1 MKVKT
6 TPKIE
11 KRTLATLTSKDG
23 KLPFSDKLAK
33 ANEILA
39 KTDLSVLKRK

>member
-6 TPKIE
+6 IPKIE
-11 KRTLATLTSKDG
+11 KRKLAALKSKDG
-23 KLPFSDKLAK
+23 KIPFSDKLAK

-39 KTDLSVLKRK
+39 QTDLSVLKRK

>member
-6 TPKIE
+6 TQKIE
-11 KRTLATLTSKDG
+11 KRTLLALKSKDG
-23 KLPFSDKLAK
+23 KIPFSDKLAK

-39 KTDLSVLKRK
+39 KTDLSILKRK

>member
-6 TPKIE
+6 ISKIE
-11 KRTLATLTSKDG
+11 KRAMTALKSKDG
-23 KLPFSDKLAK
+23 KIPFSDKLAK
-33 ANEILA
+33 ANEILT

>member
-6 TPKIE
+6 ISKIE
-11 KRTLATLTSKDG
+11 KRAMAGLKSKDG